1 MITNVSRAV
10 LQLCFNRVT
19 SEYRL
24 IVAVVVVCW
33 LIVIVIV
40 MMRLRLQMM
49 VVVVVVVFLPE
60 RRGERRWWRDLEL
73 LLKVLEQTVAR
84 HQYVRQRAKDLVSIV
99 CQEAKH
105 QVSTIQ
111 RTHARVSESHV
122 RVVRVPCNAASW
134 RTCRPP
140 SAAAQSTVVLACWPQ

>member
-1 MITNVSRAV
+1 M
-10 LQLCFNRVT
+10 LQSC
-19 SEYRL
+19 EYRL
-24 IVAVVVVCW
+24 IVAIVVMCW

-40 MMRLRLQMM
+40 MMRLRLRM
-49 VVVVVVVFLPE
+49 VVVVVVFLPE
-60 RRGERRWWRDLEL
+60 RCGERRWWRDLEL

-111 RTHARVSESHV
+111 RTHV
-122 RVVRVPCNAASW
+122 
-134 RTCRPP
+134 
-140 SAAAQSTVVLACWPQ
+140 